1 MSVLF
6 DKAWVQKANSL
17 NQIKCTNMA
26 FSELRFLSIYLSKIN
41 QSDISTRVVRF
52 PISEFQR
59 ILEFGKL
66 NIKEIDAYIN
76 NLFDKKVLIPSD
88 NGGYEQIHLFTKCAF
103 DKDRNGQWFVEFSA
117 SEEALPFM
125 FDLNDKFVSYQLCN
139 ILRLKSKNQLRM
151 YEILKQWLGKD
162 KTCFTKEFQVTELRD
177 LLGMEEK
184 EYSGRTGWVDFKR
197 CVLDV
202 CQETCEKMTDL
213 CYTYERGK
221 TGRGGKW
228 ISIIFHIKKN
238 WKYIDSLNLKSTAGC
253 FDQETL
259 LIEDK
264 NIDYGSELAN
274 LLGDNILHHQFEVDQ
289 VKILQDLVLK
299 AIPDGDNKKYGDYL
313 SFMVH
318 KMDVYAPKSEK
329 RFNYLCKMI
338 ENDINDKL
346 KKEKSEKQKND
357 DFDVEKYKICIN
369 NFDI

>member
-1 MSVLF
+1 MAVLF

-17 NQIKCTNMA
+17 NQIKCTNMT
-26 FSELRFLSIYLSKIN
+26 FPELRFLSIYLSKIN

-103 DKDRNGQWFVEFSA
+103 DKDRNGQWYVEFSA

-125 FDLNDKFVSYQLCN
+125 FDLSDKFVSYQLCN

-238 WKYIDSLNLKSTAGC
+238 WKYVDSLNLKSTAVINC
-253 FDQETL
+253 SESEVM
-259 LIEDK
+259 LIENKD
-264 NIDYGSELAN
+264 IDYGSDLAN
-274 LLGDNILHHQFEVDQ
+274 LLGSSVLHHQFSFDQ

-299 AIPDGDNKKYGDYL
+299 ATPDDDDKERCNYL

-318 KMDVYAPKSEK
+318 KMDVYSPKNEK

-338 ENDINDKL
+338 ENDINDKVQ
-346 KKEKSEKQKND
+346 KQKSKDD
-357 DFDVEKYKICIN
+357 DFDMEKYKAFIN
-369 NFDI
+369 KF